1 MMTLLESEETIIT
14 GKLIHKDLCMVLG
27 RQDGWRAVD
36 LGVWTRDLL
45 YHGHQENGL
54 KRMMKETIGFNM
66 KKLVVS
72 KKSNHMDREKF
83 GYIRELGKPAS
94 RQ

>member
-1 MMTLLESEETIIT
+1 MTLLESEETIIT

-54 KRMMKETIGFNM
+54 KRMMKETIGFN
-66 KKLVVS
+66 
-72 KKSNHMDREKF
+72 
-83 GYIRELGKPAS
+83 IRSWWCQRSQTVWTGRSLDT
-94 RQ
+94 